1 MCVPVSFLWKLWI
14 CGLMVVLTTMC
25 IYLPGYNFISLA
37 AFDLHIWHTTC
48 IKSHYRDFKWGITT
62 TDLSTI
68 PVKDQ
73 KHRMIILHDRLYVT
87 KSDSKNSSFGFAKRD
102 LHTHPIYQVLM
113 IFNFRLVEDTDLKFG
128 QQEAPT

>member
-1 MCVPVSFLWKLWI
+1 
-14 CGLMVVLTTMC
+14 
-25 IYLPGYNFISLA
+25 
-37 AFDLHIWHTTC
+37 
-48 IKSHYRDFKWGITT
+48 
-62 TDLSTI
+62 
-68 PVKDQ
+68 
-73 KHRMIILHDRLYVT
+73 MIILHDRLYVT